1 MTKIKL
7 FDIKAFT
14 AAADLSKQRLALVR
28 QQETAK
34 ISTLYLGG
42 GGGAAPEHF
51 KAKIDEINAQPGS
64 RLTAANATAIQTAV
78 EEANGKASAHTYA
91 SPSVLV
97 TIAASVESQL
107 IAHGV
112 PIKDRA
118 GVKVSAISGVP
129 TSRAYNRQSRSAAAR
144 RVEPPSF
151 HQPLEIDFN
160 LIATEVTFERGGSAW
175 YVTGIKRVTRHTG
188 PGGEEK
194 IITTLT
200 DAARQAVIKNA
211 LSDFE

>member
-1 MTKIKL
+1 MMTMTKIKL

-14 AAADLSKQRLALVR
+14 VAADFSKRRLALVR
-28 QQETAK
+28 QLQLAK
-34 ISTLYLGG
+34 IAIGTF
-42 GGGAAPEHF
+42 ADPEQI
-51 KAKIDEINAQPGS
+51 KAKIDEINAQPDS
-64 RLTAANATAIQTAV
+64 RLTAANATAIHTAV
-78 EEANGKASAHTYA
+78 QEANGKASAHTYG

-97 TIAASVESQL
+97 TIAASVENQL

-129 TSRAYNRQSRSAAAR
+129 TSRSYNRQSSSA
-144 RVEPPSF
+144 
-151 HQPLEIDFN
+151 
-160 LIATEVTFERGGSAW
+160 IATKVTFERGGSAW
-175 YVTGIKRVTRHTG
+175 YVTAIERVTRHTG

-211 LSDFE
+211 LSVFA

>member
-14 AAADLSKQRLALVR
+14 VAADLSKQRLALVR

-42 GGGAAPEHF
+42 SGAAPEHF
-51 KAKIDEINAQPGS
+51 KAKIDEIKARPDS

-97 TIAASVESQL
+97 AIAASVENQL

-112 PIKDRA
+112 SIKDRA

-129 TSRAYNRQSRSAAAR
+129 TSRAYNRRSSSA
-144 RVEPPSF
+144 
-151 HQPLEIDFN
+151 
-160 LIATEVTFERGGSAW
+160 IATQVTFERGGSAW
-175 YVTGIKRVTRHTG
+175 YVTGIERVTRHTG

-194 IITTLT
+194 IITTQT
-200 DAARQAVIKNA
+200 DAAQQAVIKNA
-211 LSDFE
+211 LSDFA

>member
-14 AAADLSKQRLALVR
+14 VAADFSKRRLALVR
-28 QQETAK
+28 QLEIAK
-34 ISTLYLGG
+34 IAGSKHF
-42 GGGAAPEHF
+42 ADPEQI
-51 KAKIDEINAQPGS
+51 KAKIDEINAQPDS
-64 RLTAANATAIQTAV
+64 RLTAANATAIHTAV
-78 EEANGKASAHTYA
+78 EEANGKASAHTYG

-97 TIAASVESQL
+97 SIAVSVESQL

-112 PIKDRA
+112 PIKDRV
-118 GVKVSAISGVP
+118 GVTVSAISGVP
-129 TSRAYNRQSRSAAAR
+129 TSRAYNRRSSSA
-144 RVEPPSF
+144 
-151 HQPLEIDFN
+151 
-160 LIATEVTFERGGSAW
+160 IATQVTFERGGSAW

-200 DAARQAVIKNA
+200 DSARQAVIKNA
-211 LSDFE
+211 LSDFA

>member
-14 AAADLSKQRLALVR
+14 VAADLSKQRLALVR
-28 QQETAK
+28 QQQTAK
-34 ISTLYLGG
+34 ISTLYLG

-51 KAKIDEINAQPGS
+51 KAKIDEINARPDS
-64 RLTAANATAIQTAV
+64 RLTAANATAIHTAV
-78 EEANGKASAHTYA
+78 QEANGKASAHTYA

-112 PIKDRA
+112 SIKDRA

-129 TSRAYNRQSRSAAAR
+129 TSRAYNRRSSSA
-144 RVEPPSF
+144 
-151 HQPLEIDFN
+151 
-160 LIATEVTFERGGSAW
+160 IATQVTFERGGSAW
-175 YVTGIKRVTRHTG
+175 YVTGIERVTRHTG
-188 PGGEEK
+188 PGGNEK
-194 IITTLT
+194 ISTTLT

-211 LSDFE
+211 LSDFA

>member
-14 AAADLSKQRLALVR
+14 VAADLSKQRLALVR

-34 ISTLYLGG
+34 ISTGYLGG

-51 KAKIDEINAQPGS
+51 KAKIDEINAQPDS
-64 RLTAANATAIQTAV
+64 RLTAANATAIHTAV
-78 EEANGKASAHTYA
+78 QEANGKASAHTYA
-91 SPSVLV
+91 SPSILV
-97 TIAASVESQL
+97 TIAASVETQL

-129 TSRAYNRQSRSAAAR
+129 TSRAYNRRSSSA
-144 RVEPPSF
+144 
-151 HQPLEIDFN
+151 
-160 LIATEVTFERGGSAW
+160 IATQVTFERGGSAW
-175 YVTGIKRVTRHTG
+175 YVTGIERVRRHTG

-200 DAARQAVIKNA
+200 DAAQQAVIKNA
-211 LSDFE
+211 LSDFA